1 MQHLWTRDTSTV
13 GGGAHST
20 KAAHRGRSFQSYF
33 VFFFALCAHWRK
45 GLAQHLAAVL
55 PRCGLGEKPSCTVT
69 AAQQKPRADYAAL
82 SYTKVKMN
90 VARSKS

>member
-33 VFFFALCAHWRK
+33 VFFLLYVHIGGKDSLSTWLLCCPD
-45 GLAQHLAAVL
+45 V
-55 PRCGLGEKPSCTVT
+55 GLGKNLPALRLLPS
-69 AAQQKPRADYAAL
+69 
-82 SYTKVKMN
+82 
-90 VARSKS
+90 RSPVLTTLP

>member
-1 MQHLWTRDTSTV
+1 MGELTV
-13 GGGAHST
+13 QKQLIGEDPS
-20 KAAHRGRSFQSYF
+20 K
-33 VFFFALCAHWRK
+33 VILFFFALCAHWRK
-45 GLAQHLAAVL
+45 GLTQHLAAVL
-55 PRCGLGEKPSCTVT
+55 PQCGLGEKPSCTVT